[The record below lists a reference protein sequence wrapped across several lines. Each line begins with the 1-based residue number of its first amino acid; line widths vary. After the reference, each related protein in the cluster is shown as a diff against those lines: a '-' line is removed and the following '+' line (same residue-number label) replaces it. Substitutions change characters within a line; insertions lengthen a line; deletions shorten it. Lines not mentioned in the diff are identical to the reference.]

1 MKFDGVQGAG
11 QGNGST
17 QGAGSTPPKKPKV
30 IGQVKPGESLFT
42 VDKKD
47 KNGHMQ
53 TQSTYFDRNGDQIIT
68 EDELYVVDQYKYTG
82 KGWSIERY
90 TDVDGD
96 GYNDEREQFDYNEKN
111 EMWHHGKQTEE
122 DINKVKQRP
131 HMEAEVINRQ
141 MVNHQSGIY
150 IKGTQTPPPNNPD
163 TGELTV
169 TKIAVTQKY
178 GNEFTALKDKDGN
191 TVLRVDYGNNDPDNF
206 FDEEEVR
213 SPDGKLISYT
223 TQSHSGGEKTE
234 RWFKT
239 VYFDSEGN
247 VSKIEEKTYV
257 NGKLTKTENL
267 PIENEPRLVAHVH
280 IGITPSDGWGDP
292 ELQQLVQEHG
302 GQIIGQ
308 E

>member
-1 MKFDGVQGAG
+1 MRFDGVQKAGYGDGGAYK
-11 QGNGST
+11 
-17 QGAGSTPPKKPKV
+17 AGGPAKRV

-47 KNGHMQ
+47 KNGQMQ
-53 TQSTYFDRNGDQIIT
+53 TQSTYFDRNGDSIIT

-82 KGWSIERY
+82 QGWSIERF

-96 GYNDEREQFDYNEKN
+96 GYNDEKEQFDYNENN

-131 HMEAEVINRQ
+131 HMEAEVVNRQ

-150 IKGTQTPPPNNPD
+150 IKGATSSQQNSNQQT
-163 TGELTV
+163 EQLTV
-169 TKIAVTQKY
+169 IKSAVTKKY

-223 TQSHSGGEKTE
+223 TQTHSGGEKTE
-234 RWFKT
+234 RWLKT
-239 VYFDSEGN
+239 VYFDNDGN
-247 VSKIEEKTYV
+247 ISRIEEKTYV
-257 NGKLTKTENL
+257 KGKLTKTENL
-267 PIENEPRLVAHVH
+267 PIESEPELVATVH
-280 IGITPSDGWGDP
+280 IGVTPSDGWGDP
-292 ELQQLVQEHG
+292 ELQNLVREHG
-302 GQIIGQ
+302 GQVIGRD
-308 E
+308 